1 MKKSWILGGC
11 ASIFGLH
18 GLIAYADE
26 APQHC
31 ALATIHGTYAFEST
45 GTDGG
50 VPFSTS
56 GMESYDGQGNI
67 KYTQLWHEGGVTYTY
82 NSTGKILSMTPNC
95 IAKAIY
101 DGNTAIVYTYF
112 VAPDGTRFY
121 YNHAGSNLIENS
133 GREDRISLALLVP

>member
-1 MKKSWILGGC
+1 MHKFWIIPWGF
-11 ASIFGLH
+11 ASIFGLYT
-18 GLIAYADE
+18 LTAYADD

-31 ALATIHGTYAFEST
+31 ALSSIHGTYAFEST
-45 GTDGG
+45 GTDAG

-82 NSTGKILSMTPNC
+82 NGTGKISITPNC
-95 IAKAIY
+95 VAKAIY

-121 YNHAGSNLIENS
+121 YNHAGANLIENS
-133 GREDRISLALLVP
+133 NREERISFALLVP

>member
-1 MKKSWILGGC
+1 MKKSWVLVGC
-11 ASIFGLH
+11 APIFGLQA
-18 GLIAYADE
+18 LIAYAAD

-31 ALATIHGTYAFEST
+31 ALASMHGTYAFEST

-50 VPFSTS
+50 VPLSTS

-67 KYTQLWHEGGVTYTY
+67 KYTQLWHEGGVTCTY
-82 NSTGKILSMTPNC
+82 NRTGKILSITPNC

-121 YNHAGSNLIENS
+121 YNHAGANLIENS
-133 GREDRISLALLVP
+133 NREERISFALLVQ